1 MVRKM
6 NCIRDCQ
13 KEVEIMQVRSV
24 GKEERLYDG
33 VL

>member
-1 MVRKM
+1 M

-13 KEVEIMQVRSV
+13 KAAEIIQVRSV